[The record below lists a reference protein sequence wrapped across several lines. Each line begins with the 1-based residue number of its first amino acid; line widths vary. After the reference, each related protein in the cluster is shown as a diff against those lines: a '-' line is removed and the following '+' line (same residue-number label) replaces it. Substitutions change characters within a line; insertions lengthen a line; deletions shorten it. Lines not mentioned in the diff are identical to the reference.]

1 MSVTFTAAP
10 RIEFGDHELDGSIS
24 QRFERIVASFPEHL
38 AVVHGAHKLSY
49 ADLNSAANRIAHL
62 ILALT
67 TGPDAPVVLLMDN
80 DLAMFGA
87 VLGVLKA
94 GRAYCA
100 FDPSF
105 PISRSSFMIDDLQS
119 QLILTDTANLAHAQ
133 QLAGDALQVV
143 NIATVNPALSS
154 QNPQIALTPDTLA
167 AIYYTSGSTGTPK
180 GVERTHI
187 NMLHRCWIMEQS
199 HPAYPGDVMSM
210 LYPCSVGASISD
222 FYVGLLSG
230 ATLAIYDLKR
240 LGAGGLADWLINQQ
254 VTRLHLHTSVL
265 RDMLD
270 SLPADATF
278 PSLRYVRPSDRLY
291 RSDVERLWRVIPTH
305 AKVVHG
311 LASTEAGMITMITLD
326 RDTLDNSEIV
336 PMGYPVP
343 GVELLLLDDDGASV
357 PPGEVGEITVRSRFM
372 ARGYWRRPEFTAERF
387 QADPVDGRFRIYKLG
402 DLGRMR
408 TDGCLELVG
417 RKDQMVKVRGNR
429 VELAEIE
436 AALERLALVQRAAV
450 VVRPNRTGEQVLIA
464 YVLPADPALT
474 TAAMLR
480 QHLRQAL
487 PTYMMPSRIVIMES
501 LPILANG
508 KVDRQALPPAGSERP
523 DIDTPY
529 EAPRTPVEDQ
539 VAAIWADVLGLD
551 CVGVHDSFLDL
562 GGHSLQAAR
571 IVSRVMTTF
580 QVDLPLSVLFSA
592 PTVADMTLAVTQ
604 QQAARLDPAVLEV
617 LLTELDATSNPEHD

>member
-1 MSVTFTAAP
+1 MSVIATSAP
-10 RIEFGDHELDGSIS
+10 RIEFGDHELDGSIP
-24 QRFERIVASFPEHL
+24 QRFERIVASFPEQI

-49 ADLNSAANRIAHL
+49 SDLNSVANRIAHL
-62 ILALT
+62 ILAQAA
-67 TGPDAPVVLLMDN
+67 GSDAPVVLLMDN
-80 DLAMFGA
+80 DLAIFGA

-105 PISRSSFMIDDLQS
+105 PITRSSFMIDDLQS
-119 QLILTDTANLAHAQ
+119 HLILTDTTNMTQAQ
-133 QLAGDALQVV
+133 QLAAEICQVV
-143 NIATVNPALSS
+143 NVDAMDPTLSS
-154 QNPQIALTPDTLA
+154 QNPQIALTSDTLA

-180 GVERTHI
+180 GVERTHM

-199 HPAYPGDVMSM
+199 HPAYPGDVISM

-230 ATLAIYDLKR
+230 ATLAIYDVKR
-240 LGAGGLADWLINQQ
+240 LGADGLAAWLISQQ

-270 SLPADATF
+270 ALPSGVSF

-291 RSDVERLWRVIPTH
+291 RSDVERLWCVTPPGTV
-305 AKVVHG
+305 VVHG

-326 RDTLDNSEIV
+326 RNTPDSAEIV
-336 PMGYPVP
+336 PMGTAVA
-343 GVELLLLDDDGASV
+343 GVELLLLDDAGAPV
-357 PPGEVGEITVRSRFM
+357 PTGEVGEIAVRSRFT
-372 ARGYWRRPEFTAERF
+372 ARGYWRRPELTAEKF
-387 QADPVDGRFRIYKLG
+387 QIDPIDSRLRIFKLG

-408 TDGCLELVG
+408 PDGCLELVG

-436 AALERLALVQRAAV
+436 AALDRLEIVQRAAV
-450 VVRPNRTGEQVLIA
+450 VLRPNRAGEQVLIA
-464 YVLPADPALT
+464 YVLPADPAMT

-480 QHLRQAL
+480 QHLRQVL
-487 PTYMMPSRIVIMES
+487 PTYMMPSRIVMMES

-508 KVDRQALPPAGSERP
+508 KVDRQALPPVGRDRP
-523 DIDTPY
+523 DLDTSFV
-529 EAPRTPVEDQ
+529 EPRTLTEKQ
-539 VAAIWADVLGLD
+539 TAAIWADVLGFD
-551 CVGVHDSFLDL
+551 RVGIHDGFLDL

-571 IVSRVMTTF
+571 IVSRVMAAF
-580 QVDLPLSVLFSA
+580 QVDLPLSMLFDA
-592 PTVADMTLAVTQ
+592 PTVADMALKVTQ
-604 QQAARLDPAVLEV
+604 QQAAQIDPFDLEE
-617 LLTELDATSNPEHD
+617 LLAELDAINNPEHG